1 VNFRAG
7 KKAVRRANVKEICW
21 MVVLTILCIACFPI
35 NPLVLTG
42 MLKPD
47 FYLPLFIIGWVFWV
61 VGMVL
66 VMAPIV
72 MFPRRGGVPK
82 WKSFV
87 HTTRLVDTGIYAV
100 VRHPQYLG
108 GILSI
113 FVATLLFYPHWLF
126 AILGIMGSVILY
138 WSTKEEEKRLIERF
152 DSDYGAYMQR
162 VPRMNLILGTIR
174 LGRRQKHR

>member
-1 VNFRAG
+1 M
-7 KKAVRRANVKEICW
+7 KQTNVKEICW
-21 MVVLTILCIACFPI
+21 MVVLTILCIICFPI

-42 MLKPD
+42 LLEP
-47 FYLPLFIIGWVFWV
+47 FYYLPSFILGWIVWA

-82 WKSFV
+82 GKSFV
-87 HTTRLVDTGIYAV
+87 HTSRLVDTGIYAV

-126 AILGIMGSVILY
+126 AVLGIPGAAILY

-152 DSDYGAYMQR
+152 GGEYRAYIQR
-162 VPRMNLILGTIR
+162 VPRMNLILGIIR
-174 LGRRQKHR
+174 LWRFQKQR